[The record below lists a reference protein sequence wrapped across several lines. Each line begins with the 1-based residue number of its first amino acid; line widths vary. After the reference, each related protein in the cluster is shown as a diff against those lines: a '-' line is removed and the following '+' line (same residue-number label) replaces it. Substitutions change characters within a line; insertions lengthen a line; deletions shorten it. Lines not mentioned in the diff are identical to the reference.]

1 MANQLGIMSG
11 RLSVSINNRIQEFP
25 IDSWREEFEKAHN
38 IGYDVIEWVFDLN
51 KNPIMYDDGV
61 KEIKSHCVSS
71 GIKINSV
78 CADYF
83 MINLLFNASDSQLS
97 QNTSVLKTLIRQCH
111 KCEISILELPFV
123 DSSSL
128 KTESDQTQILQNLE
142 LVLPYAQENNVVIAL
157 ETDLS
162 PHSFSNLLEKFNH
175 PNLMAN
181 YDVGN
186 STANCFDISDE
197 LKVLK
202 DWIVNM
208 HVKDRIKKGGT
219 VPLGTGDTDFDLFFQ
234 TLKKIAY
241 CKDLIIQ
248 GAREDLHDKTLSPE
262 TTCGKYL
269 KFVKQYVDK
278 YL

>member
-11 RLSVSINNRIQEFP
+11 RLSVSINNKIQEFP
-25 IDSWREEFEKAHN
+25 VNSWQEEFEKAHN

-51 KNPIMYDDGV
+51 KNPIMNDDGI
-61 KEIKSHCVSS
+61 KEIKSHCVNS
-71 GIKINSV
+71 GIKINSI

-83 MINLLFNASDSQLS
+83 MINLLFNVSDSELS
-97 QNTSVLKTLIRQCH
+97 QNMDTLKILIQQCH

-128 KTESDQTQILQNLE
+128 KTKSEQTQILQNLE
-142 LVLPYAQENNVVIAL
+142 LVLPYAQEHNVIMAL
-157 ETDLS
+157 ETDLP

-197 LKVLK
+197 LKVLS
-202 DWIVNM
+202 DWIINV
-208 HVKDRIKKGGT
+208 HVKDRMKKGGT

-234 TLKKIAY
+234 TLKKITY
-241 CKDLIIQ
+241 DHDLIIQ
-248 GAREDLHDKTLSPE
+248 GAREDLHQKSIAPE
-262 TTCGKYL
+262 ITCSKYF